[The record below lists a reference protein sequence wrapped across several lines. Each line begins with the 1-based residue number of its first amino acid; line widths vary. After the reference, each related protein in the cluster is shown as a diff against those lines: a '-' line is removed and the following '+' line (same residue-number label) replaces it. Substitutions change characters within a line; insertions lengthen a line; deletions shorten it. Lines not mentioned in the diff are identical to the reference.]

1 MELRCAYLTIL
12 LAQKHDPVVTSGN
25 ILLSRYQR
33 QLEGEA
39 LIFGITKNMN
49 YVNGRERPRKK
60 LIFDILIAGLA
71 SNSARSVLVHMR
83 EFWISKSLMYTW
95 EKCLNS
101 TSPIVVVSSM
111 KEVGLSY
118 ERREQN

>member
-1 MELRCAYLTIL
+1 MELRCVYLTIL
-12 LAQKHDPVVTSGN
+12 LAQKHDPVVTSEN

-39 LIFGITKNMN
+39 LIFRITKNMN

-71 SNSARSVLVHMR
+71 SDSARSVLVHMR